1 VDDRHPQRRRF
12 PRIPT
17 TNAVLV
23 NRLGDD
29 ALEAVT
35 TTRVVG
41 LGGLSFVS
49 TQPFGKASLLQLIIS
64 AADESVQCL
73 GRVAYEREVDSGW
86 EVGVEFL
93 FLNEVNQRRIASI
106 LAAAEARGERPEK
119 DPG

>member
-1 VDDRHPQRRRF
+1 
-12 PRIPT
+12 
-17 TNAVLV
+17 VLV

-41 LGGLSFVS
+41 LGGCSFVS
-49 TQPFGKASLLQLIIS
+49 TQPFGRSSLLQLIIS
-64 AADESVQCL
+64 AADDSVQCL
-73 GRVAYEREVDSGW
+73 GRVAYEREVEAGW

-93 FLNEVNQRRIASI
+93 FLSEVNQRRIATI
-106 LAAAEARGERPEK
+106 LAAAETPEGGGER